1 MEKWVTAKQGAR
13 MLGIDK
19 RNFSR
24 WAHRCKIHRKIGK
37 SDMWVYDL
45 FSLHGASGP
54 VMAAIDRLRRVEE
67 ADLIKEQ
74 SENLD
79 SKWKGKA
86 PETTEVTDTYPDVC
100 FKNPPNIVSDSEGL
114 GVLLGHGEDYDKEL
128 LDRILKE
135 RADDMKERVG
145 MFIAARER
153 ANLQGEKHITLISK
167 SEEVMEN
174 EEGYFVKPNAG
185 DFVKTGTIKAD
196 KIKTGTMDFDK
207 LTLAAYERAGIRQRA
222 TGTGH
227 KKKQNSVLSFL
238 DRVLMR
244 VVKAEQKIQ
253 PDINR
258 IGTML
263 IGLYLPLLLLM
274 LLLLGG
280 L

>member
-13 MLGIDK
+13 MLGVDR
-19 RNFSR
+19 RNFSK
-24 WAHRCKIHRKIGK
+24 WACKYKIQRKPSK
-37 SDMWVYDL
+37 SNIWLYDL
-45 FSLHGASGP
+45 FSLHGASAP
-54 VMAAIDRLRRVEE
+54 VMNHIDRMRRIE
-67 ADLIKEQ
+67 K
-74 SENLD
+74 SNLD
-79 SKWKGKA
+79 LEWEGKP
-86 PETTEVTDTYPDVC
+86 PETTEKTDCYPEVS

-135 RADDMKERVG
+135 RADDMKERVE
-145 MFIAARER
+145 MFVAARER
-153 ANLQGEKHITLISK
+153 AQALDKKHITLFSK
-167 SEEVMEN
+167 SEDGMEN

-185 DFVKTGTIKAD
+185 DFVEAGTIKAN

-207 LTLAAYERAGIRQRA
+207 LTLAAYEKAGIRQRA
-222 TGTGH
+222 TGTGSGP

-263 IGLYLPLLLLM
+263 VGLYLPLLFLILI
-274 LLLLGG
+274 LLGG